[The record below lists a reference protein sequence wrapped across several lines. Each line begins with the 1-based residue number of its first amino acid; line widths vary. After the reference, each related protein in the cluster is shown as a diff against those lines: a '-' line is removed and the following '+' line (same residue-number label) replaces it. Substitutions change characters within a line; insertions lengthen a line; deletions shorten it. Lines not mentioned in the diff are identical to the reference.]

1 MPVSLYKFTCSA
13 HELDVD
19 IDEICRYMGIKKGY
33 ADDAGKQAALKA
45 LREVAAGS
53 KPGAVYTVSSIQE
66 LKGKGYLDLGFGAF
80 CSTDLQKC
88 LDGCE
93 KAVIFAATI
102 GIYTDRLVNRYEQV
116 SPLRALAVNSAGTAL
131 IEAFCDYL
139 CLNLAE
145 QFQNQGFKCIP
156 RFSAGYGDF
165 PLQCQ
170 IGILDMLMANK
181 TLGIS
186 LDQSLLMTPAK
197 SVTAVIGLK
206 RI

>member
-1 MPVSLYKFTCSA
+1 MPVSLYKFTCGA
-13 HELDVD
+13 DELDVD
-19 IDEICRYMGIKKGY
+19 IDEICRYMGIKRGY
-33 ADDAGKQAALKA
+33 ADDAGRQAALKA

-53 KPGAVYTVSSIQE
+53 KPSAVYAVSGIKELAQE
-66 LKGKGYLDLGFGAF
+66 GSLDLGFGAF
-80 CSTDLQKC
+80 CSKDLKKC
-88 LDGCE
+88 LSGCE
-93 KAVIFAATI
+93 KAVVFAATI
-102 GIYTDRLVNRYEQV
+102 GIYTDRLVNRYEQI

-131 IEAFCDYL
+131 IEAFCDCL

-170 IGILDMLMANK
+170 IGILDMLMAEK

-197 SVTAVIGLK
+197 SVTAVVGLK
-206 RI
+206 RA

>member
-13 HELDVD
+13 DELDVD
-19 IDEICRYMGIKKGY
+19 IDEICRYMGIKRGC
-33 ADDAGKQAALKA
+33 ADDASKHAALKA
-45 LREVAAGS
+45 LHEVAAGS
-53 KPGAVYTVSSIQE
+53 KPSAVYAVSGIKE
-66 LKGKGYLDLGFGAF
+66 LAEEGSLDLGFGIF
-80 CSTDLQKC
+80 CSQDLKKC
-88 LDGCE
+88 LSGCE

-102 GIYTDRLVNRYEQV
+102 GIYTDRLVNGYEQV
-116 SPLRALAVNSAGTAL
+116 SPLRALAANSAGTAL

-139 CLNLAE
+139 CFNLAE
-145 QFQNQGFKCIP
+145 QFWVQGLKCIP

-170 IGILDMLMANK
+170 IGILNMLMADK